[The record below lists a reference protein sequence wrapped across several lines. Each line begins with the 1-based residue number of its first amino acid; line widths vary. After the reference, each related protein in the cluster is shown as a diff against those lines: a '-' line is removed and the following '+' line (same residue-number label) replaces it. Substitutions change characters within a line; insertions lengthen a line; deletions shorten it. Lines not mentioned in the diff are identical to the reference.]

1 MKILSLIVLQS
12 KKASGFLR
20 ARVTTRIRISFWERG
35 LENLTYLRTS
45 KSKFLNLTES
55 CNTNSVFKV
64 LIRL

>member
-12 KKASGFLR
+12 KKASGLLR

-45 KSKFLNLTES
+45 KSKFLNLTAY
-55 CNTNSVFKV
+55 
-64 LIRL
+64 IY